1 MSKYDMDGHLEV
13 IDPSRLK
20 VGNVVRYT
28 YGDGGMPTFS
38 DSVITSIRSM
48 NEGRYSHNILQD
60 ALRVGDVEVHLARP
74 FLSADG
80 SGSWCVSVE
89 NYRVSGN
96 RLLSSHKV
104 VVQSTGE
111 YASHCV

>member
-28 YGDGGMPTFS
+28 YGDGAAPTFS
-38 DSVITSIRSM
+38 DSVVVQIELDMLSDSI
-48 NEGRYSHNILQD
+48 ECAKI
-60 ALRVGDVEVHLARP
+60 HLARP

-80 SGSWCVSVE
+80 SGWWYVSVE
-89 NYRVSGN
+89 NYSVSGS

-111 YASHCV
+111 YASHCM